1 MKKQATFIAVVF
13 FAIILSVTGQSFA
26 AEKAGEVLAVKE
38 NVYILRGES
47 RNNAEPKMDIQ
58 TKDAVMTDKD
68 SRTKLFFID
77 DSILN
82 LGELSKVEVEEYLYD
97 SELNRSKS
105 IYKLI
110 DGSLRVVVGRSNLE
124 VHTETAVAAARGT
137 KFIIWNEDAGSTASS
152 KKADDKVLLAS
163 SDGQFMAVA
172 EDDRDKPKT
181 HKRTCIIVLD
191 GKVLLKNKK
200 DDVEGKLM
208 VDEGNAGCVAVDSP
222 PNIERGLAANEGA
235 MYVYGKTRGS
245 DPSVLAAFVE
255 PERPAP
261 EIPEVLPEDIDQTI
275 PSDQVDPLP
284 VEPDAVPDAGPGE
297 SDINVEL
304 RFNAN

>member
-13 FAIILSVTGQSFA
+13 LAIILSVTGQTFA

-38 NVYILRGES
+38 NVYIIRDEG
-47 RNNAEPKMDIQ
+47 RNNAQPRMDIQ
-58 TKDAVMTDKD
+58 AKDAVMTDKN

-82 LGELSKVEVEEYLYD
+82 LGELSKVEVQEYLYN

-137 KFIIWNEDAGSTASS
+137 KFIIWTEEAGSTASG
-152 KKADDKVLLAS
+152 KKAEEKVLLAS
-163 SDGQFMAVA
+163 SDEQFMAA
-172 EDDRDKPKT
+172 AADDSDKLKPK
-181 HKRTCIIVLD
+181 KRTCIMVLD
-191 GKVLLKNKK
+191 GKVLLQNKN
-200 DDVEGKLM
+200 DAVEGKLM

-222 PNIERGLAANEGA
+222 PNVERELAGREGQTV
-235 MYVYGKTRGS
+235 VYGKTRGS
-245 DPSVLAAFVE
+245 DPSILAAFVE
-255 PERPAP
+255 PERAGP
-261 EIPEVLPEDIDQTI
+261 DIGDDDFFDGGDDRTP

-284 VEPDAVPDAGPGE
+284 VEPAGLGE

-304 RFNAN
+304 KFNRN